1 MEQALIDGGIPVEEV
16 QRLCDV
22 HAALFKDALEIQPE
36 PKAQPGHP
44 LHTFLKENRA
54 IEALIDDMEPILRR
68 FEEGEDEA
76 LALVEKIN
84 LLADVDKHYKRRKSL
99 PHFRKYDNGPPRS
112 CGVDDEIRRPEACPR
127 GAPIFQRGRP
137 G

>member
-84 LLADVDKHYKRRKSL
+84 LLADVDKHYKRKEEVFFPIL
-99 PHFRKYDNGPPRS
+99 EKYGIMGPTQVMW
-112 CGVDDEIRRPEACPR
+112 G
-127 GAPIFQRGRP
+127 GGR
-137 G
+137 